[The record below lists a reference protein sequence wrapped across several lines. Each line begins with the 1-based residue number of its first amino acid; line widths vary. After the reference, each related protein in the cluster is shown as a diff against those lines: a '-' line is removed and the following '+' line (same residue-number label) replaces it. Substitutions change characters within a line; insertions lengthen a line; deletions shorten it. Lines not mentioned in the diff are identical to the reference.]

1 MWIRALLIASL
12 LLAVHSKA
20 FGSTINVV
28 QIPTEYL
35 YTISLENELNVT
47 YSVGFIRGGNIK
59 GT

>member
-35 YTISLENELNVT
+35 YTISLENELISSSSK
-47 YSVGFIRGGNIK
+47 YP
-59 GT
+59 

>member
-1 MWIRALLIASL
+1 MWIRTLLIANL

-28 QIPTEYL
+28 QIPAEYL

-47 YSVGFIRGGNIK
+47 YRVGFARGGDLK